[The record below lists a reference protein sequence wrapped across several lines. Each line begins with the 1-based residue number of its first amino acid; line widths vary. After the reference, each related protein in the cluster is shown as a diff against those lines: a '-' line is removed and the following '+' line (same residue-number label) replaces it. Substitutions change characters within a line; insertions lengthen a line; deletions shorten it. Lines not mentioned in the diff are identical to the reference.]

1 MSKWIFI
8 ALGGAGGSMLRYA
21 VGGWV
26 QTWTQNSVHRV
37 FPAGT
42 LVVNVIGCLAIGIL
56 ATMFSGPLMV
66 RHEEYRLGVIVGI
79 LGGFT
84 TFSAFSWETNR
95 LAADSEYLYASLNV
109 LLSVGLGLIATWGGM
124 KLAQTIWGP

>member
-1 MSKWIFI
+1 
-8 ALGGAGGSMLRYA
+8 MLRYA
-21 VGGWV
+21 LGGWV
-26 QTWTQNSVHRV
+26 QTWTQTSVHRV

-42 LVVNVIGCLAIGIL
+42 VVINVLGCLAIGIL
-56 ATMFSGPLMV
+56 ATLFSGPVMI
-66 RHEEYRLGVIVGI
+66 RPEYRLGIIVGI

-95 LAADSEYLYASLNV
+95 LVADSEYWYASLNV

-124 KLAQTIWGP
+124 KIAQAIWGP